1 MTLARQ
7 IKPPLTSNTQINLVK
22 ALNLA
27 PRFAVVEKREGRG
40 DVSHKSKA
48 VVGLGHAT
56 LAQRPSF
63 IEDKHENERAYDH
76 GKMLIYQYQLL
87 VQGKKFSS

>member
-1 MTLARQ
+1 MIHSRRNDL
-7 IKPPLTSNTQINLVK
+7 IK

-27 PRFAVVEKREGRG
+27 PRFAAVEKREGRG

-48 VVGLGHAT
+48 VVGLRHGT

-63 IEDKHENERAYDH
+63 IEDKHENECAYDH
-76 GKMLIYQYQLL
+76 GQMLIYQHQLL